1 VKRPG
6 GFDRPADPPEPPERP
21 GRRGPRPAQEAETID
36 LSSVRARRKQDRAA
50 GRRAGDA
57 APSSVAGT
65 SQPSSVADAA
75 RAVPVG
81 SARTEAP
88 DPAAGADPLAV
99 TAVLAEAGERAAPAG
114 EESTPGEESTRGED
128 ATPGED
134 AQPGPGAS
142 PRELRAA
149 RRRRLRAER
158 REVRRFTGA
167 ARRRRRILLVCAGAV
182 LALAGFV
189 LITGFTPIMA
199 VRTIDVVGTS
209 RLSADAV
216 RGALQGQLG
225 VPLTLVDDG
234 SIRSALAAF
243 PEVESFA
250 VEERPPSTLRVSIVE
265 RAPIASV
272 VSPSGGFDL
281 VDAAGVVLQH
291 GAERPAGYPLA
302 VDVAGNPTDAGFAAM
317 VPVLRSLPPEL
328 LGQIDTVT
336 ATGHD
341 DVSFVIGSIRV
352 VWGSADDSALKSV
365 ILQRI
370 MGAYA
375 GQPVSVIDVSSTQ
388 APVLQL
394 AG

>member
-1 VKRPG
+1 MKRPG
-6 GFDRPADPPEPPERP
+6 GFDRPADPPEPPEPPERS

-57 APSSVAGT
+57 APSSVGDT
-65 SQPSSVADAA
+65 SQPASVADAA

-81 SARTEAP
+81 SARAGEPARAP
-88 DPAAGADPLAV
+88 GSDPLAV
-99 TAVLAEAGERAAPAG
+99 TAVLAGAGERAEA
-114 EESTPGEESTRGED
+114 SGED

-134 AQPGPGAS
+134 AGPGRDAS

-265 RAPIASV
+265 RTPIASV

-302 VDVAGNPTDAGFAAM
+302 VDVAGSPSDAGFAAM

-370 MGAYA
+370 MGAYS